1 MRKGPLADC
10 AEPRDSDAQRGV
22 LQWTTLVSV
31 WWRRVKGGALR
42 LPYYVGHAFRVGDS
56 PWSMA
61 DWFSECDGCYHIGSA
76 SDPRIPFGKCTKS
89 QADNACAAHAPV
101 AADWKLPPG
110 FSRMWLLG
118 EVPQLQP
125 TRDDAGRIISVSPNF
140 IPPLN
145 GVLRGTYG
153 RYCDGRWVE
162 DPFWNCDHGGDFLR
176 ILIALGHSYT
186 DALDKPWD
194 ECNGATAF
202 QPMGFQCPCARASET
217 QRVDT
222 LRYAD
227 KKAKQSKSAVYVD
240 RQDYLIRD
248 GVGALVAHLGTKS
261 WEEESEEWLIEQQ
274 RAEVEPRRLHP
285 SGRQMR
291 FIEQVY
297 EEMRFIDLPWT

>member
-1 MRKGPLADC
+1 
-10 AEPRDSDAQRGV
+10 
-22 LQWTTLVSV
+22 
-31 WWRRVKGGALR
+31 
-42 LPYYVGHAFRVGDS
+42 
-56 PWSMA
+56 MA

-89 QADNACAAHAPV
+89 QADNACSAHAPV

-145 GVLRGTYG
+145 GVLRGKYG
-153 RYCDGRWVE
+153 RCCDGRWVE

-176 ILIALGHSYT
+176 ILIALGHSCV

-194 ECNGATAF
+194 EFNGATAF
-202 QPMGFQCPCARASET
+202 QPMGFQCPCARATET
-217 QRVDT
+217 AKVDA
-222 LRYAD
+222 LRYED
-227 KKAKQSKSAVYVD
+227 KKTSQSKSAAYVD
-240 RQDYLIRD
+240 RQGYLIRD
-248 GVGALVAHLGTKS
+248 GVGALISHLGTKCWDEGS
-261 WEEESEEWLIEQQ
+261 AEWLLEQQ

-297 EEMRFIDLPWT
+297 